1 MDKDYNGVFSHEK
14 LQVYQVALEFAG
26 WVHGAVRGLSVRSSL
41 RDQLMRASE
50 SVVLNIAEGA
60 QQQTGQ
66 MAKKHYRIALG
77 SAAECA
83 AALDLLALHGAG
95 NLQDGHQLIHR
106 IGAMM
111 RRLAR

>member
-1 MDKDYNGVFSHEK
+1 MDKDLNGYFSHEQ
-14 LQVYQVALEFAG
+14 LDVYRVALEFAG
-26 WVHGAVRGLSVRSSL
+26 WVPGAAKGLPVRSSL

-50 SVVLNIAEGA
+50 SIVLNIAEGA

-66 MAKKHYRIALG
+66 MAKKHYRVAFG

-83 AALDLLALHGAG
+83 AALDLLALHGAS
-95 NLQDGHQLIHR
+95 NLHEGHQLIHR